1 MGRIANGN
9 KRRRTRIGERLEE
22 RPSNLQ
28 KIPVER
34 RSILQKKTDKFL
46 DKIVKKDYN
55 NELEKVLEKKA
66 FDENTKSLLLNIL
79 YKIETAYQ
87 DYEKVKPEVEEKEEF
102 IQSIIDIIKNHCEDI
117 KIVKPNSKGSE
128 MLGTK
133 TFLVEK
139 NKKRIICYP
148 IERKVLYCIA
158 KIGKKEKI
166 IKDKYAIINKTLTDL
181 INVGSCISTVEPM
194 RDFNGYSWTTLPE
207 EIESIYHNLVY
218 QNIRILVGEPFLNHW
233 IKNSESIIDYMEN
246 FRDKLEGQYGEKLGQ
261 EVFDTLSEISVVL
274 AFRYNPKLKSVL
286 QKEKLNVERK
296 LQMLANN
303 GQFVQGMTQEKR
315 KLTEEIK
322 RMDETL
328 NNKDLL
334 QAEYEKR
341 NELLPLQEKIFSSR
355 ILSQMMAKEREEK
368 LKKLEKVNRLLNPQN
383 FLAFK
388 KELEDKE
395 KYLKVLNQE
404 NLDAKI
410 EELVQEFQEKFLK
423 CYQAKIKKAE
433 TKQEVMKLIYEFRYY
448 NLLPTKE
455 GEPIYEKQE
464 IEEQRKEVERLLL
477 DKAHELKLIDIFSK
491 EKEIDYA
498 ILKNLFR
505 VRVINLENL
514 SIKVTKEKENN
525 SIQLFD
531 GEAFEEK
538 MPIERLDDK
547 KEMRFKVNK
556 KIKVFNW

>member
-1 MGRIANGN
+1 MRQRGQIY
-9 KRRRTRIGERLEE
+9 
-22 RPSNLQ
+22 
-28 KIPVER
+28 IPTISIER
-34 RSILQKKTDKFL
+34 RNILQKKTDKFL

-117 KIVKPNSKGSE
+117 KIVKPNSKESE

-246 FRDKLEGQYGEKLGQ
+246 FRDKLEGQYGEELGQ
-261 EVFDTLSEISVVL
+261 EVFDALSEISVVL

-322 RMDETL
+322 KMDETL

-355 ILSQMMAKEREEK
+355 ILSQMMTKEREEK

-404 NLDAKI
+404 DLDAKI
-410 EELVQEFQEKFLK
+410 EELVQKFQEKFLK
-423 CYQAKIKKAE
+423 CYQDKIKKAE

-464 IEEQRKEVERLLL
+464 IGEQRNEVERLLL

-514 SIKVTKEKENN
+514 SIKVTKEKETN

>member
-1 MGRIANGN
+1 M
-9 KRRRTRIGERLEE
+9 
-22 RPSNLQ
+22 
-28 KIPVER
+28 
-34 RSILQKKTDKFL
+34 QKKTDKFL

-102 IQSIIDIIKNHCEDI
+102 IQSIIDTIKNQCEDI

-261 EVFDTLSEISVVL
+261 EVFDALSEISVLL
-274 AFRYNPKLKSVL
+274 AFRYNSKLKSVL

-303 GQFVQGMTQEKR
+303 EQFVQGMTQEKR
-315 KLTEEIK
+315 KLTGEIK

-368 LKKLEKVNRLLNPQN
+368 LKKLEKVNQLLNPQN

-395 KYLKVLNQE
+395 KYLKVLNTE
-404 NLDAKI
+404 DLDAKI

-455 GEPIYEKQE
+455 GEPIHEKQE

-514 SIKVTKEKENN
+514 SIKVTKEKETN